1 MAREQQQS
9 QDRVCP
15 GQAANKGLLFV
26 LVGAAVT
33 VPRAGGRE
41 SIRGRARIFRY
52 DLQSRDFISSL
63 DFSLYSP

>member
-1 MAREQQQS
+1 MAREQQWS

-33 VPRAGGRE
+33 LLWAGIRE
-41 SIRGRARIFRY
+41 SIRGGARTFRQ
-52 DLQSRDFISSL
+52 DLRSRDFPSSL